1 MFLTLE
7 DPNAK
12 IKGSRDP
19 LGVQPIWA
27 KFGRYVVTNLTMQT
41 DSTRGFTI
49 LLLGRYLTERL
60 IEEGR
65 LGRESALDAFLRFEQ
80 IGAYVREAAHHAGG
94 DIRGIERVRSRL
106 AEHRGRVPISA
117 SPDGLI
123 LGDQKVNG
131 LWGLFSV
138 SARASRLILDG
149 PVGLTPE
156 AREFIECAYLP
167 LLRPGMK
174 PLLRLVAQDGQLDI
188 RAGAPDTP
196 FSALSKVLSESFT
209 EEERRFYGEYLRD
222 GRHVKEAPPGR
233 EAPPDL
239 QRRFRELLVAHTD
252 LDTALGR
259 EDIVRL
265 HEVAA
270 AGTGEIDDELAKR
283 LDRIARVEAVLA
295 PLMSLFDFMLTG
307 HQREIGDMGKE
318 LTERWG
324 TSVPNVNAEENRDL
338 LSEIGS
344 MSSET
349 VRGCFDRC
357 QQGLSAGNYQDV
369 LDALLEW
376 HGSVMKA
383 RGGAS
388 WVLGE
393 GGRLDVRYRG
403 ADRSLPSGDDLPT
416 LWRNGYFIPPLKTIV
431 RQLEKAA

>member
-19 LGVQPIWA
+19 LGIQPIWVA
-27 KFGRYVVTNLTMQT
+27 FGRHVVANLTMQT
-41 DSTRGFTI
+41 NSTRGFTI

-80 IGAYVREAAHHAGG
+80 IGAYVRAAAHYAEG

-138 SARASRLILDG
+138 SARASRLIPDG

-174 PLLRLVAQDGQLDI
+174 SLLRLVARDGRLDT
-188 RAGAPDTP
+188 RAGTPDAP
-196 FSALSKVLSESFT
+196 FSVLSKVLSESFT
-209 EEERRFYGEYLRD
+209 EEERRFYGGYLRD
-222 GRHVKEAPPGR
+222 GLHVR
-233 EAPPDL
+233 EAPPDR

-252 LDTALGR
+252 LDTAPGR
-259 EDIVRL
+259 KDIVRL
-265 HEVAA
+265 HEEARS
-270 AGTGEIDDELAKR
+270 IDDELAQC

-307 HQREIGDMGKE
+307 HQRELGDMGEE
-318 LTERWG
+318 LTGRWG
-324 TSVPNVNAEENRDL
+324 ASVPNIDAEENRDL
-338 LSEIGS
+338 LSEVES

-357 QQGLSAGNYQDV
+357 QQGLSTGNYQDV
-369 LDALLEW
+369 LGVLLEW

-388 WVLGE
+388 WARIGE
-393 GGRLDVRYRG
+393 DGRLDVGYRG
-403 ADRSLPSGDDLPT
+403 TDEALPSGDELPT
-416 LWRNGYFIPPLKTIV
+416 LWRNGYFIRPLKAIT